1 MTTNTALPSWN
12 DSATKAAILDFV
24 ARVTNEGAK
33 TFVPPEARIAVFV
46 FVSMAL
52 AAASALV
59 ASPAAVAQG
68 APPPPPA
75 AGTQPQADPW
85 PRDVTLA
92 NASVVV
98 YQPQINSW
106 TGNQLSFR
114 VALALKPAGSS
125 TPSYGTASGTG
136 STPDA
141 VYNDL
146 VANMVG
152 NGNAHVVPAGI
163 VAVNR
168 AQEYGYSMS
177 TAIG

>member
-1 MTTNTALPSWN
+1 MTTNTALPSWK
-12 DSATKAAILDFV
+12 DGATKAAILDFV

-33 TFVPPEARIAVFV
+33 TFVPPEACIAVFDNDGTLRCEKRSAVMKVRTV

-75 AGTQPQADPW
+75 VGTQPQADPW

-98 YQPQINSW
+98 YQPQVNSW

-125 TPSYGTASGTG
+125 TPSYGTASGTARTVVDRG
-136 STPDA
+136 A
-141 VYNDL
+141 RLVDL
-146 VANMVG
+146 
-152 NGNAHVVPAGI
+152 
-163 VAVNR
+163 
-168 AQEYGYSMS
+168 
-177 TAIG
+177 